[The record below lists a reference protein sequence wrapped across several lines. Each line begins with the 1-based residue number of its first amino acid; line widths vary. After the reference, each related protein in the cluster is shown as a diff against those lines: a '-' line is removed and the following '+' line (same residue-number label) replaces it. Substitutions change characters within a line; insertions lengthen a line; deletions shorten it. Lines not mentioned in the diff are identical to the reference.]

1 MYETKYDHYEYYSC
15 YYCRDRL
22 LLAQKPLWRH
32 PFYGKSVGP
41 KKTPKITMGNLW
53 ESLFFAYPIKIRVWQ
68 SYNFG
73 FAYKT
78 NVKSTIL
85 VWCICI

>member
-1 MYETKYDHYEYYSC
+1 MGN
-15 YYCRDRL
+15 L
-22 LLAQKPLWRH
+22 WAQK
-32 PFYGKSVGP
+32 
-41 KKTPKITMGNLW
+41 KKPPKITMGNLW

-78 NVKSTIL
+78 NVKSINP
-85 VWCICI
+85 VWCILILSVKVKGKQLNR